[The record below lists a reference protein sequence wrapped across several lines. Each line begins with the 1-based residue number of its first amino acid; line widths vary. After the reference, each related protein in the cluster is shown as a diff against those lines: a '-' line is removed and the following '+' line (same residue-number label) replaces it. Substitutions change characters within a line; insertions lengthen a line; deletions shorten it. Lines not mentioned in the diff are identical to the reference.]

1 MKGTKRKS
9 TKNKSFRELLE
20 KYLEIKGLDIVVV
33 LQDGSEVE
41 LYKHREIIDDI
52 IVAMDKS
59 KRTQEIPIKD
69 VKSVDMFAA

>member
-1 MKGTKRKS
+1 MKKGKA
-9 TKNKSFRELLE
+9 KNKSFRELLE
-20 KYLEIKGLDIVVV
+20 KYLEIKGLDIIVV

-52 IVAMDKS
+52 IIAMDKTN
-59 KRTQEIPIKD
+59 RTQEIPIKD